1 MSENN
6 TQFAFTKTN
15 FILLGVGVLF
25 IVVGLFLMSGG
36 KSENPDFFNEEI
48 FNFQRITLSVIL
60 IVTGFI
66 IEVFAILHTPKED

>member
-15 FILLGVGVLF
+15 FILLGIGILF

-36 KSENPDFFNEEI
+36 KSGNPEIFNEEI
-48 FNFQRITLSVIL
+48 FNTTRLTLAPIL
-60 IVTGFI
+60 IVIGFI
-66 IEVFAILHTPKED
+66 VEVFAILYTPKSK